1 MKSYNHLFEKLIS
14 YENLSEAI
22 EKSSLGKRERREV
35 KKVLEHKDEYIK
47 RLQYLLINKKLK
59 IRKHEAVKINDGIIS
74 KIRLIIKTRL
84 CLRTDFTSCDCTNP
98 NPNIYAQYVCIFLRV
113 FARPGRLV
121 W

>member
-74 KIRLIIKTRL
+74 KIRLIIKP
-84 CLRTDFTSCDCTNP
+84 D
-98 NPNIYAQYVCIFLRV
+98 YVYEQILHHAIV
-113 FARPGRLV
+113 QVLT
-121 W
+121 